1 MASGR
6 QANLVGAWTV
16 SAACAIR
23 AATEAAGNAAGAS
36 PAALL
41 TVALFPGERIDSLR
55 RVLGLSPS
63 GAVRVVD
70 QLVSGGLVER
80 RASAKDAREA
90 LIHPTVRGSRV
101 ARRVLAARD
110 AAVQQ
115 LLEPLSE
122 QECAQ
127 LFSLLE
133 RLLVALPSDRDDAR
147 HICRLC
153 DHPAC
158 EHSWCPV
165 SAGALGEPHRSR
177 VAARVAGS

>member
-1 MASGR
+1 MQISWSR

-16 SAACAIR
+16 SAARAIQ
-23 AATEAAGNAAGAS
+23 AATEAASSGAGAS

-41 TVALFPGERIDSLR
+41 TVALFPGERIDTLR

-70 QLVSGGLVER
+70 QLVAGGLVER

-90 LIHPTVRGSRV
+90 LIHPTTRGKRL
-101 ARRVLAARD
+101 ARRGLAARE
-110 AAVQQ
+110 AAAQQ
-115 LLEPLSE
+115 LFAPLSE
-122 QECAQ
+122 QERAQ
-127 LFSLLE
+127 FFSLLE
-133 RLLVALPSDRDDAR
+133 KLLVALPSDRDEAR

-158 EHSWCPV
+158 EQSWCPV
-165 SAGALGEPHRSR
+165 S
-177 VAARVAGS
+177 